1 MKWKVALQELLERAG
16 GIERISRIP
25 EEQATRVARLF
36 FDQEVYPRMLALR
49 NWLISYGYEALLQP
63 SEPPPEGMT
72 WNIEAVDLQVYL
84 PEGSGLV
91 APLATLR
98 LEYNINF
105 ICGGHMDTK
114 EGRTNS
120 LTFTLLGEPITH
132 VESWIKDLQE
142 NLEAS
147 S

>member
-1 MKWKVALQELLERAG
+1 MKWGDALQELLDRVG
-16 GIERISRIP
+16 GIERINHIP
-25 EEQATRVARLF
+25 EEQAMRVARLF

-49 NWLISYGYEALLQP
+49 NRLISHGYEVLLQP

-72 WNIEAVDLQVYL
+72 WNIEAVDLLVYL
-84 PEGSGLV
+84 PEGSGLAV
-91 APLATLR
+91 PLATLR
-98 LEYNINF
+98 IEYNINF
-105 ICGGHMDTK
+105 ICGGAMNTK

-132 VESWIKDLQE
+132 VESWIQDLQE
-142 NLEAS
+142 NLGAS